1 MRRHSSNYARIRDC
15 APSANSRPLGLP
27 FLCPSDRPARLL
39 SEGYSAIVDGELTIY
54 GVSIRIDGVQKASGR
69 SRPGEFN
76 YEPILFHEG
85 PRAREPQRVLLSV
98 LALLLSYIQG
108 KVPDRG
114 VIYQGPEAATT
125 TVLISGRMKSAE
137 LILDDL
143 HLMQLGE
150 VRPSLVLND
159 HCGVC
164 EFRQRCHE
172 QAVRE
177 DNLSLLRGVSE
188 KDIRAHGRRG
198 VLTLTQ
204 LAHTFRPRRDG
215 KLPGWWTA
223 RRYHG
228 RFKLAIRANAYMC
241 SVRPRCHL
249 RECASF

>member
-1 MRRHSSNYARIRDC
+1 MTQ
-15 APSANSRPLGLP
+15 PLGILGGSTQVSNFVELP
-27 FLCPSDRPARLL
+27 VHQAIDGVINTDVLLGYVHCRCKAYLKLTNQAGLQSDYEKALVELRADTRLRAFRTLAAAGSPVPMSIRLTRSIL

-150 VRPSLVLND
+150 VRPSLVLKITRPL
-159 HCGVC
+159 
-164 EFRQRCHE
+164 EFE
-172 QAVRE
+172 AV
-177 DNLSLLRGVSE
+177 S
-188 KDIRAHGRRG
+188 RASG
-198 VLTLTQ
+198 
-204 LAHTFRPRRDG
+204 PRRQ
-215 KLPGWWTA
+215 P
-223 RRYHG
+223 
-228 RFKLAIRANAYMC
+228 
-241 SVRPRCHL
+241 SPRC
-249 RECASF
+249 AA